1 MTRKDK
7 PQQGEVAQGTPCV
20 SRLVTRYLQAR
31 VSQRVLQSTDR
42 ALVVKGHYRKRQVAE
57 AEHMNGWQMTKA
69 GLLTVAVGGYR
80 ETREGARMTKV
91 IMD

>member
-1 MTRKDK
+1 
-7 PQQGEVAQGTPCV
+7 
-20 SRLVTRYLQAR
+20 
-31 VSQRVLQSTDR
+31 
-42 ALVVKGHYRKRQVAE
+42 
-57 AEHMNGWQMTKA
+57 MNGWQMTKA